1 LGKKRYSIIINTGSK
16 KLQANHVQLFMPKLK
31 ELIPII
37 EKELKKNFEHVE
49 INEVNCP
56 DLQQWCGLAE
66 KGLCGSTRLADI
78 GGVPYM
84 LDPLHQHTTYQIPD
98 IVSTCGMEKALVI
111 GAGAASPLVIGKNAE
126 LMANTFIPGPRHTRY
141 AKVDKPKNDEDK
153 NDDDEED
160 IIDDPNEPLDGIS
173 INGVLSMKS
182 PKTPVIQEKNENED
196 EDNNDDDD
204 EEEEDENGIDDIDK
218 SSYKRKKKKIH
229 YQNMMLKKLYYNKWN
244 IILINKN

>member
-1 LGKKRYSIIINTGSK
+1 
-16 KLQANHVQLFMPKLK
+16 
-31 ELIPII
+31 
-37 EKELKKNFEHVE
+37 
-49 INEVNCP
+49 
-56 DLQQWCGLAE
+56 
-66 KGLCGSTRLADI
+66 
-78 GGVPYM
+78 M

-218 SSYKRKKKKIH
+218 SSYKRKKKKNSLSEHDAKKIVLQQMEH
-229 YQNMMLKKLYYNKWN
+229 NPDKQELVHSLKKDNLYHKIKKKQQELLSKLQQSPLNHVIDEIAQVGLYPSEETGCLANLFLSEGKSGSV
-244 IILINKN
+244 IYIKVSKRIGEKKFY